1 MNSTKN
7 PIILGYGDDD
17 ESEEYY
23 KILDSNDDSAL
34 EFFKTNN
41 YMRSKSYKRLEEM
54 LGATQSIE
62 LTLIGLSC
70 SNSDKALLNYIFKKE
85 NV

>member
-1 MNSTKN
+1 
-7 PIILGYGDDD
+7 
-17 ESEEYY
+17 
-23 KILDSNDDSAL
+23 
-34 EFFKTNN
+34 
-41 YMRSKSYKRLEEM
+41 MRSKSYKRLEEM